1 MEGRLNYDEE
11 LIEELR
17 RVYGTQLNEFLQSLL
32 RPNPRLYLRLIDPKL
47 RDGFLEKYDFFKG
60 DEDFEEAIY
69 AEVKGPNKVEEHE
82 GKVVVDKRTAES
94 VMLGA
99 NVYAPGVLKVLA
111 KTGETVS
118 VVSENGVLVAEGKLV
133 NEGTLIVRVE
143 NSLYSAPR
151 ISELEEVIEGK
162 AYSQGKASM
171 YVARLLDPR
180 PGELIVDMTAAPG
193 GKLTHVA
200 QLEPKARVIGF
211 DRTTEKVEK
220 VRALVMKMGLKNVEV
235 YKADSRYL
243 YEDFGLREADKVIID
258 PPCSNLGVR
267 PKVYDKKTIKDVL
280 DLAQYQRQFL
290 NAAYKILKRGG
301 VLIYSTCTVTLK
313 ENEEVI
319 NDERFEVEYQLRFHP
334 HISGL
339 TGFFIAKL
347 VKK

>member
-1 MEGRLNYDEE
+1 MEGRLNYDEK

-32 RPNPRLYLRLIDPKL
+32 RPNPRLYLRLIDMKL
-47 RDGFLEKYDFFKG
+47 RDSILEKYDFFKG

-69 AEVKGPNKVEEHE
+69 AEVKGPNTVEEHE

-94 VMLGA
+94 AMLGA

-118 VVSENGVLVAEGKLV
+118 VVSENGVLVAQGKLV

-220 VRALVMKMGLKNVEV
+220 VRALVRKMGLKNVEA
-235 YKADSRYL
+235 YKGDSRYL
-243 YEDFGLREADKVIID
+243 YEDFGLREVDKVIID

-301 VLIYSTCTVTLK
+301 ALVYSTCTVTLK